1 MPTSANHPYLSGIR
15 FGVLLCV
22 WSSDLDSNSSKSSSQ
37 GGLRRLV
44 THSGCDGHKANFECE
59 WRIRGLVFGL
69 WNPWNGAN
77 GASRCRVY
85 KIHQEARQV
94 DNSRPVSRRGRR
106 CCPSP
111 RLQDISTSRPVAHR
125 SCASAYSCVSTDR
138 SLAVL
143 HSALQVVETCQAVWT
158 LQHFPKVRRLQ
169 SCGSYHSFSI
179 SKFPFKMIRML
190 YYAVQIT
197 VKDRSPVRL
206 WNQARRSWPR
216 VRSHWVPMKPFP
228 DVGTKCGLSTRNP
241 CKIHPTA
248 HQLGRRQTCQK
259 SPAGCLCFCGICSPP
274 GARICVVRLA
284 SSKVHPARE
293 LRGFGRVGYSTRQ
306 GRVPAVGMRL
316 HSRPTEQTSLYT
328 VVLGGPQRAISKG
341 VACGPDGARVLPVLA
356 SKLFRGGSCVGNLQR
371 PRTFGLRPMVIWA
384 TSHLR

>member
-1 MPTSANHPYLSGIR
+1 M
-15 FGVLLCV
+15 
-22 WSSDLDSNSSKSSSQ
+22 
-37 GGLRRLV
+37 
-44 THSGCDGHKANFECE
+44 THSGCDGLKANFECE

-143 HSALQVVETCQAVWT
+143 HSALQVVETCQAAWT
-158 LQHFPKVRRLQ
+158 LQHFPKVQRLQ

-179 SKFPFKMIRML
+179 SIFPFKMIRML

-216 VRSHWVPMKPFP
+216 VRSYWVPMKPFP
-228 DVGTKCGLSTRNP
+228 DVGTKCG
-241 CKIHPTA
+241 
-248 HQLGRRQTCQK
+248 RQTCQNPPRVVCAFVA
-259 SPAGCLCFCGICSPP
+259 SAVRPVLDFAFCG
-274 GARICVVRLA
+274 L
-284 SSKVHPARE
+284 HPARYIQQE
-293 LRGFGRVGYSTRQ
+293 NSADSV
-306 GRVPAVGMRL
+306 
-316 HSRPTEQTSLYT
+316 E
-328 VVLGGPQRAISKG
+328 
-341 VACGPDGARVLPVLA
+341 
-356 SKLFRGGSCVGNLQR
+356 
-371 PRTFGLRPMVIWA
+371 WA
-384 TSHLR
+384 TVHDKAGCRR